1 VGVSS
6 FEWVAEPA
14 ALRAAVDAARA
25 AAAYA
30 IDTEFHRERTY
41 WPRLAL
47 VQLAWPGGLVLI
59 DPFAVDLA
67 PLADLF
73 AGPGVA
79 VMHAAE
85 QDLEVLERACGAI
98 PARLFDTQIAAGFL
112 GHHSPSLASVVEDV
126 LGTRIPKG
134 DRISDWTVRPLSDAQ
149 LAYAAADV
157 AHLLDLARI
166 LRAELEAKGRL
177 AWAEAECEE
186 LRSRPR
192 AAPDPETAWWR
203 VKNSRHL
210 RGRSRAVAQCV
221 AAWRERE
228 AAATDRPPRAV
239 LPDLALLGIA
249 HRPPGSVAELRA
261 LRGLDGR
268 HLRAGADRAIMGA
281 VAAGLA
287 LPPERLRLP
296 PTDTME
302 RRLRPVAALAAAWV
316 SQLAVDMAIDP
327 ALLATR
333 ADIHALLRGDPDA
346 RLARGWRAEVVGEPI
361 RRLVAGRA
369 ALAFDGKGGLELIER
384 P

>member
-1 VGVSS
+1 MAGVSY
-6 FEWVAEPA
+6 EWVAQPA

-25 AAAYA
+25 AGAYA

-67 PLADLF
+67 PLADLLR
-73 AGPGVA
+73 GPGLA

-85 QDLEVLERACGAI
+85 QDLEVLERACGVV

-112 GHHSPSLASVVEDV
+112 GYHSASLATLAEHL
-126 LGTRIPKG
+126 LGIRVPKG
-134 DRISDWTVRPLSDAQ
+134 DRISDWTLRPLSDAQ

-157 AHLLDLARI
+157 AHLLDLEAV
-166 LRAELEAKGRL
+166 LRAELTAKGRL

-186 LRSRPR
+186 LRTRPR
-192 AAPDPETAWWR
+192 APQDPETAWWR

-210 RGRSRAVAQCV
+210 RGRSRAVAQCL

-228 AAATDRPPRAV
+228 AAATDRPPRYV

-249 HRPPGSVAELRA
+249 HRPPESIAELRA

-268 HLRAGADRAIMGA
+268 HLRGGADRAIMGA
-281 VAAGLA
+281 VAEGLA
-287 LPPERLRLP
+287 LPPDRLRLP
-296 PTDTME
+296 PNDAMD
-302 RRLRPVAALAAAWV
+302 RRLQPVAALAAAWV
-316 SQLAVDMAIDP
+316 GQLAADMGIDP

-333 ADIHALLRGDPDA
+333 ADIGALLRGDPDA

-384 P
+384 G